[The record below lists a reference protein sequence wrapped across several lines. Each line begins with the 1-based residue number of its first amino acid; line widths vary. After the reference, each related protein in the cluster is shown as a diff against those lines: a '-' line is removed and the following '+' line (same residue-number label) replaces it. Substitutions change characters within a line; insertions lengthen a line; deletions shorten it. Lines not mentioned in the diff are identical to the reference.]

1 MSPQAPD
8 SRRSVQLLRRYKKTF
23 GAIALLGLLLGIA
36 YALLTPPMVSSSA
49 LVVIPETI
57 AQAQAAQDG
66 TAASTTA
73 TTQAVVAGSTPVLQG
88 ALPNISPA
96 LSLITLENR
105 ITVSSPAVSILA
117 FTGEGKT
124 AAQAENI
131 ANAVADSYVAYV
143 GSSSSPVG
151 YVAAKVLQSA
161 STASASKVDGQIAT
175 YGAVGVTLG
184 AIIGFFVTLMI
195 GGRDRR
201 LVERA
206 AIANSIDA
214 PILTSI
220 SAERISDATRWAR
233 LLDEYEPEAVDAWGI
248 TKLLQRFGVAGIQA
262 DESGGDR
269 SFSLTVFSLSG
280 DAEALAL
287 GPQLASIAAARGI
300 PAALVVGPQQGASTV
315 AALRTACAATQAG
328 SGRRKLLRLTAA
340 EDGRVS
346 QVDAA
351 FVVVVV
357 VVDGRD
363 PRIPDMDPTTAAVLS
378 VSAGRA
384 TAPDLA
390 RVADAAAT
398 DGRGIVG
405 ILLANPDPDDQTSGR
420 APNMASPPR
429 RPLPTRVQDVQM
441 GNRR

>member
-1 MSPQAPD
+1 MSQQAPD
-8 SRRSVQLLRRYKKTF
+8 SRRSMQILRRYKKTF
-23 GAIALLGLLLGIA
+23 GAITLLGLLLGIA
-36 YALLTPPMVSSSA
+36 YALLTPPMISSSA

-57 AQAQAAQDG
+57 AQAQEAQAG
-66 TAASTTA
+66 TAASTIA
-73 TTQAVVAGSTPVLQG
+73 STQVVVAGSTPVLAG
-88 ALPNISPA
+88 ALPKINPA
-96 LSLITLENR
+96 LSLTTLDNR
-105 ITVSSPAVSILA
+105 ISVSSPAVSILA

-124 AAQAENI
+124 AAQAESI
-131 ANAVADSYVAYV
+131 ANAVANSYVAYV

-151 YVAAKVLQSA
+151 YVAAKVLQPA
-161 STASASKVDGQIAT
+161 STASASKVPEQIAT
-175 YGAVGVTLG
+175 YGAAGVALG
-184 AIIGFFVTLMI
+184 AIIGFFVALMI
-195 GGRDRR
+195 GGRDGR

-214 PILTSI
+214 PVLASI

-233 LLDEYEPEAVDAWGI
+233 LLEAYEPEAVDTWGM
-248 TKLLQRFGVAGIQA
+248 TKLLQRFGVAAIQA
-262 DESGGDR
+262 NESDGDR
-269 SFSLTVFSLSG
+269 PFSLTVFSLSG

-287 GPQLASIAAARGI
+287 GPQLASFAANRGI
-300 PAALVVGPQQGASTV
+300 LTALVVGPQQGASTV
-315 AALRTACAATQAG
+315 AALRTACAASQVG

-340 EDGRVS
+340 DDGRVS
-346 QVDAA
+346 QVNAA

-357 VVDGRD
+357 VVDGKD
-363 PRIPDMDPTTAAVLS
+363 PRIPDMDRTTTAVLG

-420 APNMASPPR
+420 VPRMASPPR

>member
-1 MSPQAPD
+1 VSQEAPD
-8 SRRSVQLLRRYKKTF
+8 SRRSMQILRRYKKTF
-23 GAIALLGLLLGIA
+23 GAITLLGLLLGVA

-66 TAASTTA
+66 TAASSTA
-73 TTQAVVAGSTPVLQG
+73 TTQAVVAGSTPVLAG

-105 ITVSSPAVSILA
+105 ISVSSPAVSILA

-131 ANAVADSYVAYV
+131 ANAVANSYVAYV

-161 STASASKVDGQIAT
+161 STASASKVDKQIAT

-214 PILTSI
+214 PVLASV
-220 SAERISDATRWAR
+220 SAERISDATHWAR

-248 TKLLQRFGVAGIQA
+248 TKLLKRFGVAGIQA
-262 DESGGDR
+262 NERVGDQA
-269 SFSLTVFSLSG
+269 FSLTVFSLSG

-287 GPQLASIAAARGI
+287 GPQLASFAAGRGI
-300 PAALVVGPQQGASTV
+300 PTALVVGPQQGAGTV

-328 SGRRKLLRLTAA
+328 PGRRNLLRLTAA

-346 QVDAA
+346 QAKAA

-357 VVDGRD
+357 VVDGKD
-363 PRIPDMDPTTAAVLS
+363 PRIPDMDPTTTAVLS

-405 ILLANPDPDDQTSGR
+405 ILLANPDPDDHTSGR

-429 RPLPTRVQDVQM
+429 RPLPTRVQAVQM
-441 GNRR
+441 ENRR

>member
-1 MSPQAPD
+1 VSQQAPD
-8 SRRSVQLLRRYKKTF
+8 SRRSMQILRRYKKTF
-23 GAIALLGLLLGIA
+23 GAITLLGLLLGVA

-73 TTQAVVAGSTPVLQG
+73 TTQAVVAGSTPVLAG

-105 ITVSSPAVSILA
+105 ISVSSPAVSILA

-131 ANAVADSYVAYV
+131 ANAVANSYVAYV

-161 STASASKVDGQIAT
+161 STASASKVDKQIAT

-214 PILTSI
+214 PVLASV
-220 SAERISDATRWAR
+220 SAERISDATHWAR

-248 TKLLQRFGVAGIQA
+248 TKLLKRFGVAGIQA
-262 DESGGDR
+262 NERVGDQA
-269 SFSLTVFSLSG
+269 FSLTVFSLSG

-287 GPQLASIAAARGI
+287 GPQLASFAAGRGI
-300 PAALVVGPQQGASTV
+300 PTALVVGPQQGAGTV

-328 SGRRKLLRLTAA
+328 PGRRNLLRLTAA

-346 QVDAA
+346 QAKAA

-357 VVDGRD
+357 VVDGKD
-363 PRIPDMDPTTAAVLS
+363 PRIPDMDPTTTAVLS

-405 ILLANPDPDDQTSGR
+405 ILLANPDPDDHTSGR

-429 RPLPTRVQDVQM
+429 RPLPTRVQAVQM
-441 GNRR
+441 ENRR

>member
-1 MSPQAPD
+1 VSQQAPD
-8 SRRSVQLLRRYKKTF
+8 SRRSMQILRRYKKTF
-23 GAIALLGLLLGIA
+23 GAITLLGLLLGVA

-66 TAASTTA
+66 TAASSTA
-73 TTQAVVAGSTPVLQG
+73 TTQAVVAGSTPVLAG

-105 ITVSSPAVSILA
+105 ISVSSPAVSILA

-131 ANAVADSYVAYV
+131 ANAVANSYVAYV

-161 STASASKVDGQIAT
+161 STASASKVDKQIAT

-214 PILTSI
+214 PVLASV
-220 SAERISDATRWAR
+220 SAERISDATHWAR

-248 TKLLQRFGVAGIQA
+248 TKLLKRFGVAGIQA
-262 DESGGDR
+262 NERVGDQA
-269 SFSLTVFSLSG
+269 FSLTVFSLSG

-287 GPQLASIAAARGI
+287 GPQLASFAAGRGI
-300 PAALVVGPQQGASTV
+300 PTALVVGPQQGAGTV

-328 SGRRKLLRLTAA
+328 PGRRNLLRLTAA

-346 QVDAA
+346 QAKAA

-357 VVDGRD
+357 VVDGKD
-363 PRIPDMDPTTAAVLS
+363 PRIPDMDPTTTAVLS

-405 ILLANPDPDDQTSGR
+405 ILLANPDPDDHTSGR

-429 RPLPTRVQDVQM
+429 RPLPTRVQAVQM
-441 GNRR
+441 ENRR

>member
-1 MSPQAPD
+1 MSKQAPD
-8 SRRSVQLLRRYKKTF
+8 SRRPGQLLRRYKKTF
-23 GAIALLGLLLGIA
+23 CAVTLLGLLLGIA
-36 YALLTPPMVSSSA
+36 YALLTPPVISSSA

-57 AQAQAAQDG
+57 AQAQAAQAG

-73 TTQAVVAGSTPVLQG
+73 STQAVVAGSTPVLQG
-88 ALPNISPA
+88 ALPAISPA
-96 LSLITLENR
+96 LSLTTLENS
-105 ITVSSPAVSILA
+105 ISVSSPAVSILA

-124 AAQAENI
+124 ASQAEDI
-131 ANAVADSYVAYV
+131 ANAVASSYVAYV
-143 GSSSSPVG
+143 GSPSSPVG

-161 STASASKVDGQIAT
+161 STASASKVPEEIAM
-175 YGAVGVTLG
+175 YSAVGVALG
-184 AIIGFFVTLMI
+184 AITGLFFVLMI

-214 PILTSI
+214 PILASI

-262 DESGGDR
+262 NESVVDR
-269 SFSLTVFSLSG
+269 PFSLTVFSLSG

-287 GPQLASIAAARGI
+287 GPQLASFAAARGI
-300 PAALVVGPQQGASTV
+300 PTALVVGPQQGASTV

-340 EDGRVS
+340 EDGQVS
-346 QVDAA
+346 EAA
-351 FVVVVV
+351 AALVVMVV
-357 VVDGRD
+357 VVDGQD
-363 PRIPDMDPTTAAVLS
+363 PRIPVMDRTTMAVLG
-378 VSAGRA
+378 VSAGHT

-398 DGRGIVG
+398 DGRGIAG

-420 APNMASPPR
+420 APRMASPPR
-429 RPLPTRVQDVQM
+429 RPLPTRAHAAWM
-441 GNRR
+441 ENRR

>member
-1 MSPQAPD
+1 MSEQAPD
-8 SRRSVQLLRRYKKTF
+8 SRRSVQILRRYKKTF
-23 GAIALLGLLLGIA
+23 GAVTLLGLLLGIA
-36 YALLTPPMVSSSA
+36 YALLTPPMIASSA
-49 LVVIPETI
+49 LVVIPETV
-57 AQAQAAQDG
+57 AQAQAAQAG

-73 TTQAVVAGSTPVLQG
+73 STQAVVAGSTPVLAG
-88 ALPNISPA
+88 ALPSISPA
-96 LSLITLENR
+96 LSLLTLENR
-105 ITVSSPAVSILA
+105 ISVSSPAVSILA

-124 AAQAENI
+124 ASQAENI
-131 ANAVADSYVAYV
+131 ANAVANSYVAYV

-151 YVAAKVLQSA
+151 YVAAKVLQPA
-161 STASASKVDGQIAT
+161 STASASKVPEQVAT
-175 YGAVGVTLG
+175 YSAVGVAVG
-184 AIIGFFVTLMI
+184 AMIGFFVVLMI

-214 PILTSI
+214 PVLASL

-233 LLDEYEPEAVDAWGI
+233 LLDEYKPEAVDAWGI
-248 TKLLQRFGVAGIQA
+248 TKLLARFGVAGIQA
-262 DESGGDR
+262 DESGSDQ

-287 GPQLASIAAARGI
+287 GPQLASFAATRGI
-300 PAALVVGPQQGASTV
+300 PTALVVGPQQGASTV
-315 AALRTACAATQAG
+315 GALRTACAATQAG
-328 SGRRKLLRLTAA
+328 PGRRKLLRLTAA
-340 EDGRVS
+340 EEGRVS
-346 QVDAA
+346 ELAAA
-351 FVVVVV
+351 FVVMVV
-357 VVDGRD
+357 VVDGKD
-363 PRIPDMDPTTAAVLS
+363 PRIPDMDRTTTAVLG

-420 APNMASPPR
+420 APRMASPPR
-429 RPLPTRVQDVQM
+429 RPLPTRAQAAWM
-441 GNRR
+441 ENRR

>member
-1 MSPQAPD
+1 MSQQAPD
-8 SRRSVQLLRRYKKTF
+8 SRRSMQILRRYKKTF
-23 GAIALLGLLLGIA
+23 GAITLLGLLLGVA
-36 YALLTPPMVSSSA
+36 CALLTPPMVSSSA

-66 TAASTTA
+66 TAASSTA
-73 TTQAVVAGSTPVLQG
+73 TTQAVVAGSTPVLAG

-105 ITVSSPAVSILA
+105 ISVSSPAVSILA

-131 ANAVADSYVAYV
+131 ANAVANSYVAYV

-161 STASASKVDGQIAT
+161 STASASKVDKQIAT

-214 PILTSI
+214 PVLASV
-220 SAERISDATRWAR
+220 SAERISDATHWAR

-248 TKLLQRFGVAGIQA
+248 TKLLKRFGVAGIQA
-262 DESGGDR
+262 NERVGDQA
-269 SFSLTVFSLSG
+269 FSLTVFSLSG

-287 GPQLASIAAARGI
+287 GPQLASFAAGRGI
-300 PAALVVGPQQGASTV
+300 PTALVVGPQQGAGTV

-328 SGRRKLLRLTAA
+328 PGRRNLLRLTAA

-346 QVDAA
+346 QAKAA

-357 VVDGRD
+357 VVDGKD
-363 PRIPDMDPTTAAVLS
+363 PRIPDMDPTTTAVLS

-405 ILLANPDPDDQTSGR
+405 ILLANPDPDDHTSGR

-429 RPLPTRVQDVQM
+429 RPLPTRVQAVQM
-441 GNRR
+441 ENRR